1 MATDCDILREQA
13 INDQIAQI
21 MDLRRRTEA
30 DKAKA
35 EELKAE
41 CARLKQAT
49 ADIKTDPEAIARINS
64 FVAILKELES
74 LKVSEG
80 LC

>member
-1 MATDCDILREQA
+1 
-13 INDQIAQI
+13 

-49 ADIKTDPEAIARINS
+49 TDIKIDPEAIARINS